1 MFFIKLI
8 CYLYLNFVVVMII
21 ILKYVWMSIFFFVY
35 RYSGNLSV
43 VGGILIVDFIIV
55 GKKVI
60 FWFRVKVS
68 YWFY

>member
-1 MFFIKLI
+1 
-8 CYLYLNFVVVMII
+8 
-21 ILKYVWMSIFFFVY
+21 MSIFFFVY

-60 FWFRVKVS
+60 FWFRVKLLILLNS
-68 YWFY
+68 GKEFLRNNYMY

>member
-8 CYLYLNFVVVMII
+8 CCLYLNFVVMII
-21 ILKYVWMSIFFFVY
+21 MKYVWLSIFFFVY

>member
-1 MFFIKLI
+1 
-8 CYLYLNFVVVMII
+8 
-21 ILKYVWMSIFFFVY
+21 MSIFFFVY

>member
-1 MFFIKLI
+1 MYEWVYFL
-8 CYLYLNFVVVMII
+8 
-21 ILKYVWMSIFFFVY
+21 FVY

>member
-1 MFFIKLI
+1 MFFIKFI
-8 CYLYLNFVVVMII
+8 CNLYLNFVVVMII
-21 ILKYVWMSIFFFVY
+21 ILYVWMSIFFFVY